1 MGYED
6 FVVFIKSEVIIKI
19 NKSDRSLGREVLD
32 FSIFYYI
39 LVIKILS

>member
-19 NKSDRSLGREVLD
+19 NKSDRSLGREGITL
-32 FSIFYYI
+32 
-39 LVIKILS
+39 

>member
-19 NKSDRSLGREVLD
+19 NKSDRSLGRED
-32 FSIFYYI
+32 FS
-39 LVIKILS
+39 